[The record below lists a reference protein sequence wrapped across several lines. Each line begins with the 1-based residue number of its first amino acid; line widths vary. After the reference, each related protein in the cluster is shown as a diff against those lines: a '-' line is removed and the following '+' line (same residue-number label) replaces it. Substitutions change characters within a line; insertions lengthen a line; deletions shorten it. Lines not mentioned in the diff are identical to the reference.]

1 MFCTS
6 GRENLKSSGSD
17 VTLRCLQVAILKAKQ
32 EEADRAA
39 SAAAVAKLMAA
50 EAQATQAAALMEH
63 LRAMVA
69 LCDTK
74 PSYSRLN
81 RKTRM
86 QVAIF
91 PSLTASIA

>member
-50 EAQATQAAALMEH
+50 EAQAAALMEH